1 MKDDNRLQIVKP
13 VSLSEQAYEIIKEEI
28 ITNRIKPGEILTEE
42 QLASRLN
49 ISRTPIRT
57 ALKQLVIER
66 LAEVNENKNVVV
78 SNITKEDVKSVCAVR
93 KALEPLTMDLI
104 VEAAVDKKVKELRKT
119 IRAQRA
125 AKTHEEFLSEEY
137 RFHMGVASLSNNMFL
152 YDMIQKTNI
161 AIERYL
167 VLSGTLDKHS
177 EEALD
182 EHEAIVTC
190 LEKKD
195 FAAAKEALKKHLS
208 NVEDRMF
215 L

>member
-1 MKDDNRLQIVKP
+1 MKTDNRPVIVKP

-28 ITNRIKPGEILTEE
+28 ITNRIKAGEILTEE

-57 ALKQLVIER
+57 ALKQLVLEH

-78 SNITKEDVKSVCAVR
+78 SNITAEDVKNVCAVR
-93 KALEPLTMDLI
+93 KALEPLAVELI
-104 VEAAVDKKVKELRKT
+104 TDPAVEKKTKELRKT
-119 IRAQRA
+119 IKAQKA

-137 RFHMGVASLSNNMFL
+137 NFHMGIASLAKNSFL
-152 YDMIQKTNI
+152 YDMIDKTNI
-161 AIERYL
+161 MIKRYL
-167 VLSGTLDKHS
+167 ILSGTLDKHS
-177 EEALD
+177 DEALS
-182 EHEAIVTC
+182 EHEAILDC

-195 FAAAKEALKKHLS
+195 FPAARDALKLHLS
-208 NVEDRMF
+208 NVEERMF